1 MKAVQ
6 IDAYGGPGNMVARE
20 VPVPDPGPGEA
31 LVRLRYA
38 GVNYTDVYNRNGLYA
53 KSHTYANSPP
63 FTLGRE
69 GGGVVERV
77 GEDVTTVAAG
87 DRVAWCLALGS
98 YAEAAVVPAWRLVK
112 VPDAIGMA
120 PATTLMLQ
128 GCTAHY
134 LTHSLF
140 RIEPGMRC
148 LVHAAA
154 GGVGQCL
161 VALSKHLG
169 AEVFATVGTEDKAE
183 IAASLG
189 ADHVV
194 LYRREDFAVRVR
206 DATGGRG
213 VDVVYDSVGRA
224 TIEGSMRS
232 LAPRG
237 TLVNFGAA
245 SGAVE
250 SIEPL
255 ALAEAGSLYFTRP
268 HMADYMRDADEIE
281 WRGRAMFEHHVAG
294 RVPAAIDRIL
304 PLEAAAEAHR
314 LLEARE
320 TRGKLLLKVR

>member
-6 IDAYGGPGNMVARE
+6 IDAYGGPENLILRDIATPE
-20 VPVPDPGPGEA
+20 PGPGEA
-31 LVRLRYA
+31 LVRTRYA
-38 GVNYTDVYNRNGLYA
+38 GVNYTDVYNRNGMYA
-53 KSHTYANSPP
+53 TSHTYANSPP

-69 GGGVVERV
+69 GGGVVERSGAGV
-77 GEDVTTVAAG
+77 DSVAAG
-87 DRVAWCLALGS
+87 DRVVWCLPLGS

-112 VPDAIGMA
+112 VPGDVDMSV
-120 PATTLMLQ
+120 ATALMLQ

-154 GGVGQCL
+154 GGVGQYL
-161 VALSKHLG
+161 VALARHLG
-169 AEVFATVGTEDKAE
+169 AEVFATVGTEEKAR
-183 IAASLG
+183 IAASRG
-189 ADHVV
+189 ADHVI
-194 LYRREDFAVRVR
+194 LYRREDFAARVR

-213 VDVVYDSVGRA
+213 VHVVYDSVGRA

-232 LAPRG
+232 LARRG

-255 ALAEAGSLYFTRP
+255 ALAEAGSLFFTRP
-268 HMADYMRDADEIE
+268 HMADYMCDAEE
-281 WRGRAMFEHHVAG
+281 VAWRGREMFEHHAAG
-294 RVPAAIDRIL
+294 RIAATIDRIL
-304 PLEAAAEAHR
+304 PLDVAAEAHR
-314 LLEARE
+314 ILEARE
-320 TRGKLLLKVR
+320 TRGKLLLEIG

>member
-6 IDAYGGPGNMVARE
+6 IDAYGGSENMVLRDVTTPE
-20 VPVPDPGPGEA
+20 PGPGEA
-31 LVRLRYA
+31 LVRLEYS
-38 GVNYTDVYNRNGLYA
+38 GVNYTDIYNRNGMYA

-77 GEDVTTVAAG
+77 GADVSSVVAG
-87 DRVAWCLALGS
+87 DRVAWCIPLGS

-112 VPDAIGMA
+112 VPDGLAM
-120 PATTLMLQ
+120 PEATALMLQ

-154 GGVGQCL
+154 GGVGQLL
-161 VALSKHLG
+161 VALAKHRG
-169 AEVFATVGTEDKAE
+169 AEVFATVGSEEKAR
-183 IAASLG
+183 IVASLG
-189 ADHVV
+189 ADHVI
-194 LYRREDFAVRVR
+194 LYRREDFAVRVW
-206 DATGGRG
+206 DETGGRG
-213 VDVVYDSVGRA
+213 VDVVYDSVGRT

-232 LAPRG
+232 LARRG
-237 TLVNFGAA
+237 MLVNFGAA

-255 ALAEAGSLYFTRP
+255 ALAEAGSLFFTRP
-268 HMADYMRDADEIE
+268 HMADYMRDAGEVA
-281 WRGRAMFEHHVAG
+281 WRGQSMFEHHAAG
-294 RVPAAIDRIL
+294 RVAATIDRVL
-304 PLEAAAEAHR
+304 PLGAAAEAHR
-314 LLEARE
+314 ILEARG
-320 TRGKLLLKVR
+320 TQGKLLLKID

>member
-1 MKAVQ
+1 MKVVQ
-6 IDAYGGPGNMVARE
+6 IDAYGGPENMVLRDVGTPE
-20 VPVPDPGPGEA
+20 PGPGEA
-31 LVRLRYA
+31 LVRLEYA

-53 KSHTYANSPP
+53 KSHTYANAPP

-69 GGGVVERV
+69 GGGVVERI
-77 GEDVTTVAAG
+77 GPDVDSVAAG
-87 DRVAWCLALGS
+87 DRVAWCIPLGS

-112 VPDAIGMA
+112 IPDAVDM
-120 PATTLMLQ
+120 PAATALMLQ

-148 LVHAAA
+148 LVHAGA
-154 GGVGQCL
+154 GGVGQFL
-161 VALSKHLG
+161 VALAKHLG
-169 AEVFATVGTEDKAE
+169 AEVFATAGSEEKAR
-183 IAASLG
+183 IAASRG
-189 ADHVV
+189 ADHVI
-194 LYRREDFAVRVR
+194 LYRQEDFASRVR

-237 TLVNFGAA
+237 MLVNFGAA

-255 ALAEAGSLYFTRP
+255 ALAEAGSIFFTRP
-268 HMADYMRDADEIE
+268 HMADYMRNAGEIA
-281 WRGRAMFEHHVAG
+281 WRGRSMFEHHAAG
-294 RVPAAIDRIL
+294 RVAATIDRIL
-304 PLEAAAEAHR
+304 PLGAAAEAHR
-314 LLEARE
+314 MLEARE
-320 TRGKLLLKVR
+320 TRGKLLLKIG

>member
-6 IDAYGGPGNMVARE
+6 IDAYGGPENMVLRDVVTPE
-20 VPVPDPGPGEA
+20 PGPGEA
-31 LVRLRYA
+31 LVRIEYS

-77 GEDVTTVAAG
+77 GSDVDSAAAG
-87 DRVAWCLALGS
+87 DRVAWCIPLGS

-112 VPDAIGMA
+112 IPDAIEM
-120 PATTLMLQ
+120 PTATALMLQ

-140 RIEPGMRC
+140 RIEPRMRC

-161 VALSKHLG
+161 VALAKHLG
-169 AEVFATVGTEDKAE
+169 AEVFATAGTEEKAR

-189 ADHVV
+189 ADHVI
-194 LYRREDFAVRVR
+194 LYRREDFASRVR

-213 VDVVYDSVGRA
+213 VDVVYDSVGQA

-237 TLVNFGAA
+237 MLVNFGAA

-250 SIEPL
+250 AIEPL
-255 ALAEAGSLYFTRP
+255 ALAEAGSLFFTRP
-268 HMADYMRDADEIE
+268 HMADYMRDAGEIT
-281 WRGRAMFEHHVAG
+281 WRGRSMLEHHAAG
-294 RVPAAIDRIL
+294 RVPATIDRIL
-304 PLEAAAEAHR
+304 PLDAAAEAHR
-314 LLEARE
+314 ILEARD
-320 TRGKLLLKVR
+320 TRGKLLLKVG

>member
-6 IDAYGGPGNMVARE
+6 IDAYGGPENLVLRE
-20 VPVPDPGPGEA
+20 IATPEPGSDEA
-31 LVRLRYA
+31 LVRLEYA
-38 GVNYTDVYNRNGLYA
+38 GVNYTDVYNRNGMYA

-77 GEDVTTVAAG
+77 GPDVCSVAPG
-87 DRVAWCLALGS
+87 DRVVWCLPLGS

-112 VPDAIGMA
+112 VPDAVEM
-120 PATTLMLQ
+120 PAATALMLQ

-140 RIEPGMRC
+140 RVEAGMRC

-154 GGVGQCL
+154 GGVGQHL
-161 VALSKHLG
+161 VALAKYLG
-169 AEVFATVGTEDKAE
+169 AEVFATVGSEEKAR
-183 IAASLG
+183 IVAALG
-189 ADHVV
+189 ADHVI
-194 LYRREDFAVRVR
+194 LYRREDFASRVR
-206 DATGGRG
+206 DATDRRG

-237 TLVNFGAA
+237 MLVNFGAA

-250 SIEPL
+250 AVEPL
-255 ALAEAGSLYFTRP
+255 ALAEAGSLFFTRP
-268 HMADYMRDADEIE
+268 HMADYMRDAGEIA
-281 WRGRAMFEHHVAG
+281 WRGSAMFGHYAAG
-294 RVPAAIDRIL
+294 RVAPAIDRIL
-304 PLEAAAEAHR
+304 PLGAAAEAHR
-314 LLEARE
+314 MLEARE
-320 TRGKLLLKVR
+320 TRGKLLLKID